1 MVMTTRTL
9 VKSISDITPDMFS
22 SGQTVDVQVGYTI
35 HPNVDLIKAMDLIN
49 AHNAAAATSS
59 SSPEDE
65 VNEDSSENESS
76 STAQLSTTKWQTT
89 DGFFVC
95 FSDTKN
101 ADDSVDTYI
110 FDKSKSFLEK
120 VTTQSNTIDSKYGEL
135 ASKLRVGKNS
145 NDLNDRINDYL
156 NGIGAKLDKYTFVDK
171 FGRFDILL
179 DKETFVLNIDLQS
192 EIVPITN
199 EIIGKLKS
207 QDREIQKLKLEAV
220 QASSG
225 YNMGDRVMLYGP
237 TGTGKTYDF
246 LSSVEKM
253 QQEGKI
259 TRVAKVTVSDGFE
272 DIDFL
277 ARIVPTPTGI
287 RYNENEIVDV
297 FRQAAAGEKVA
308 ILIDELNRGNKS
320 FLNMMLTLLDPVNG
334 STYSLNNFIN
344 DEIIEVPM
352 ENVFFMATMNLG
364 WKYTGTNSLDEALFD
379 RFNIVQYKG
388 YNEAV
393 EDSMLKTFDSHAKNV
408 KEIISSI
415 RNLAEA
421 GQIRAPISTRGIK
434 VWAEMFLNSAKTAE
448 DVYNTFAYCMLNR
461 LISVDDYGN
470 PNKNEIAT
478 ILQKFK
484 EKGFFK
490 VS

>member
-1 MVMTTRTL
+1 MSTTSRTL
-9 VKSISDITPDMFS
+9 VQSLSDITSSMLS
-22 SGQTVDVQVGYTI
+22 SGETVDVQIGNAL
-35 HPNVDLIKAMDLIN
+35 HSNVNLIEAMDMIN
-49 AHNAAAATSS
+49 AHNTVATTYG
-59 SSPEDE
+59 SSPEAE
-65 VNEDSSENESS
+65 INEADSEDQN
-76 STAQLSTTKWQTT
+76 TTVAQVPTTKWQTT
-89 DGFFVC
+89 DGFFIC
-95 FSDTKN
+95 FSDIKN
-101 ADDSVDTYI
+101 SDGSVDTYI
-110 FDKSKSFLEK
+110 FDKSKTFLEK
-120 VTTQSNTIDSKYGEL
+120 TTTQGDTIDSKYGEL
-135 ASKLRVGKNS
+135 SSKLRTGKNS
-145 NDLNDRINDYL
+145 NDLNDRINGYV
-156 NGIGAKLDKYTFVDK
+156 NWVGAKLEKYTFVDK

-192 EIVPITN
+192 EILPITN
-199 EIIGKLKS
+199 EIIGKLKT

-246 LSSVEKM
+246 LSSVDKM

-352 ENVFFMATMNLG
+352 ENIFFMATMNLG
-364 WKYTGTNSLDEALFD
+364 GKYTGTNSLDEALFD